1 MAVGCKI
8 YKMMKRI
15 FNILTAA
22 LLFIGFATSC
32 EKAPKIEEGIV
43 GEWQLTEMD
52 ANDAA
57 GLSTSVYIEFRA
69 DKSFDMYQKVG
80 DVMRYRKYVGT
91 YSVSGA
97 IISGVYSDG
106 KKWGSSYRAAL
117 EADAQVLVLTAVT
130 LDGDGAVQEEGEVSK
145 YVKATLS
152 QEEKDAADVMT
163 KSTESFVPFL

>member
-1 MAVGCKI
+1 
-8 YKMMKRI
+8 MKTI
-15 FNILTAA
+15 LNILTA
-22 LLFIGFATSC
+22 LFLIGFATSC

-43 GEWQLTEMD
+43 GEWQLIEMD
-52 ANDAA
+52 ANEAA

-91 YSVSGA
+91 YSVSGS
-97 IISGVYSDG
+97 ILSGVYKDG
-106 KKWGSSYRAAL
+106 KKWGSDYRASI
-117 EADAQVLVLTAVT
+117 EADGQALVLTAVT

-152 QEEKDAADVMT
+152 QDEKDAADVMT
-163 KSTESFVPFL
+163 KSIDSFEPFL